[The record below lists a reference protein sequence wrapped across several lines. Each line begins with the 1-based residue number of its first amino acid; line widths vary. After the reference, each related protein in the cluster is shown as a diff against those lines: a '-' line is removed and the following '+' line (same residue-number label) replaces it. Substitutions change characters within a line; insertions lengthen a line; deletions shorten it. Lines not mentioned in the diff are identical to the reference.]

1 MRKHI
6 LYFSLIIPLFFACS
20 ESKPQETAVEDAA
33 AQSQMSQIESP
44 ESQQIV
50 VVSIPHWDAVEGQ
63 MSRYEWSGGNWTEI
77 GEAWPIVVG
86 KAGMAWGKGNQTF
99 TGAEGPIKK
108 EGDKRSPAGIFKLG
122 SAFGYS
128 EAPNWVHM
136 PYIQVVSTTM
146 CIEDGSS
153 NFYNQIIDE
162 GQEQPD
168 WNSTDHM
175 LRKDDLYEW
184 GVFVAHNSP
193 EAEAGKGSCIFLH
206 VWRQNDSG
214 TAGCTAMDKGKMR
227 ELIKWL
233 DPSKKPILLQMPE
246 NIPEFAES
254 KQKLNLSDV

>member
-6 LYFSLIIPLFFACS
+6 LYFSVIIPLFFACS
-20 ESKPQETAVEDAA
+20 ESKTEEKSPEKAP
-33 AQSQMSQIESP
+33 AQSQMSQIEIP
-44 ESQQIV
+44 ESQQLV
-50 VVSIPHWDAVEGQ
+50 VVNVPHWDAVEGQ
-63 MSRYEWSGGNWTEI
+63 LSRYEWSEDSWKEV

-86 KAGMAWGKGNQTF
+86 KAGMAWGKGNQAF
-99 TGAEGPIKK
+99 SGAEGPIKK
-108 EGDKRSPAGIFKLG
+108 EGDKRSPAGIFLLG

-128 EAPNWVHM
+128 EAPNWVNM

-146 CIEDGSS
+146 CIEDGNS

-162 GQEQPD
+162 GEHAAD

-214 TAGCTAMDKGKMR
+214 TAGCTAMDKRKMQ
-227 ELIKWL
+227 ELIKWM
-233 DPSKKPILLQMPE
+233 DPTKKPILLQMPA
-246 NIPEFAES
+246 NIPEFAQSRS
-254 KQKLNLSDV
+254 KWNLPDA